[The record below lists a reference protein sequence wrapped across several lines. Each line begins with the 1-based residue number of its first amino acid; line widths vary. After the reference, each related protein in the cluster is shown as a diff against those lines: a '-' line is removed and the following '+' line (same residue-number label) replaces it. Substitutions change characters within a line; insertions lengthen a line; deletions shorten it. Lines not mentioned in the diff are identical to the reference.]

1 MDESE
6 KLDAVDNPGRDYPVY
21 TPEMTKTHTEALSA
35 SRWVQ
40 PSQCADGDCVLGQ
53 TPGWAPPDAPSA
65 TSTIPPQPVYGYKIT
80 DAGSRENPKIA
91 MLVTAGNHG
100 LEYTGDW
107 VLRGMVDFLIGDSGE
122 AAALRKQALFCVYPN
137 INPEGRYQAI
147 QDIHPEG
154 LAVPVKDCAEYKPTH
169 CRGNPELYLAGED
182 DHNRVWTTP
191 GLFTTVDLITAAMR
205 ADTGGHAD
213 YLWDLHGPQ
222 EIGNW
227 RSPQG
232 RISWDCPYG
241 RALRTREPDV
251 VTAGLPEARYK
262 PRIGFPP
269 GKLCVWANSQEGLCI
284 QHTYVYE
291 PGYWTE
297 ARLREAGRNL
307 ALALFDVL

>member
-1 MDESE
+1 MDKTE
-6 KLDAVDNPGRDYPVY
+6 KLPVLDNPGRDYPVY
-21 TPEMTKTHTEALSA
+21 TPEMTKTHTEALLA

-40 PSQCADGDCVLGQ
+40 PSQRADGDCVLGQ
-53 TPGWAPPDAPSA
+53 TPGWTPSDGSSDAIV
-65 TSTIPPQPVYGYKIT
+65 IPPQELYGYRIT
-80 DAGSRENPKIA
+80 DAVSRVRSRNI

-137 INPEGRYQAI
+137 LNPEGRYQAAH
-147 QDIHPEG
+147 DIHPEG
-154 LAVPVKDCAEYKPTH
+154 LVVPEKDCAQYQPTH

-182 DHNRVWTTP
+182 DHNRVWTTR
-191 GLFTTVDLITAAMR
+191 GFFTTVDLITAAMR
-205 ADTGGHAD
+205 ADSDGHAG
-213 YLWDLHGPQ
+213 YLWDMHGPQ

-241 RALRTREPDV
+241 RALRAREPDV

-262 PRIGFPP
+262 PRLGFLPVT
-269 GKLCVWANSQEGLCI
+269 LSVWAHSKDGLGI
-284 QHTYVYE
+284 PHTYVYE
-291 PGYWTE
+291 PGYWTA
-297 ARLREAGRNL
+297 ARLQEAGRNL
-307 ALALFDVL
+307 ALSLFDIL